1 MIPAVVFSLESIPL
15 ISVVD
20 DELSSVPIVGK
31 NILGAA
37 ALVLADDEPQEVAE
51 ASEKVPGNPGLTRV
65 ADAVVT
71 SIGQLGS
78 TRTEKGLIR
87 IQCHEEDGRW
97 MRGW

>member
-15 ISVVD
+15 ISVVV
-20 DELSSVPIVGK
+20 DELSSVPMVGK

-37 ALVLADDEPQEVAE
+37 ALVLADDEPQEVAV
-51 ASEKVPGNPGLTRV
+51 ASEKVPGNPGLTSV

-78 TRTEKGLIR
+78 TRTEKGT
-87 IQCHEEDGRW
+87 H
-97 MRGW
+97 

>member
-1 MIPAVVFSLESIPL
+1 MFSLESIPL
-15 ISVVD
+15 ISVVV
-20 DELSSVPIVGK
+20 DELSSVPMVGK

-51 ASEKVPGNPGLTRV
+51 ASEKVPGNPGLTSV

-78 TRTEKGLIR
+78 TRTEKR
-87 IQCHEEDGRW
+87 TH
-97 MRGW
+97 

>member
-15 ISVVD
+15 ISVV

-37 ALVLADDEPQEVAE
+37 ALVLAEDEPQEVAE
-51 ASEKVPGNPGLTRV
+51 ASEKVPGNPGLTSV

-78 TRTEKGLIR
+78 TRTEKGT
-87 IQCHEEDGRW
+87 H
-97 MRGW
+97 